1 MSQVKK
7 IGKNSKPNFKYSS
20 KRTFRNDDE
29 EEEDE
34 TEQSY
39 SSNIYVNGNRIMF
52 YSGIT
57 QKSCFELIQAI
68 DKCVSNLKLV
78 SVSGKD
84 KPKIYL
90 HINSPGGDVYQAL
103 GVVSHIQN
111 CEYDIVTV
119 CEGYV
124 ASAGTIISMAG
135 KYKMI
140 SKYAY
145 MLIHEI
151 RSGCWGKYSE
161 CLDDIEN
168 CKKIMKD
175 LRKFMNKQCGQN
187 VNLIKKMDKM
197 LKHDLLL
204 SPKKCLKYGLVD
216 EIF

>member
-1 MSQVKK
+1 MSYKK
-7 IGKNSKPNFKYSS
+7 FVGRITKPSFK
-20 KRTFRNDDE
+20 KPIRNDDDE
-29 EEEDE
+29 EEEE
-34 TEQSY
+34 VTEANFK
-39 SSNIYVNGNRIMF
+39 SNIYVNGNRIMF
-52 YSGIT
+52 YSPIT
-57 QKSCFELIQAI
+57 QKTCFELIQAI
-68 DKCVSNLKLV
+68 DQCISTIKMI
-78 SVSGKD
+78 SVSGNE

-111 CEYDIVTV
+111 CPYDIVTV

-124 ASAGTIISMAG
+124 ASAGTIISLAG
-135 KYKMI
+135 KHKMI

-151 RSGCWGKYSE
+151 RSGCWGRYSE

-175 LRKFMNKQCGQN
+175 LRKFMNKQCGN
-187 VNLIKKMDKM
+187 NEHLMKKMDKL

>member
-1 MSQVKK
+1 MIIQKKFPDRITKPSFKKK
-7 IGKNSKPNFKYSS
+7 IEN
-20 KRTFRNDDE
+20 DE
-29 EEEDE
+29 EDVFENDE
-34 TEQSY
+34 TENK
-39 SSNIYVNGNRIMF
+39 SNVYVNGNRIMF
-52 YSGIT
+52 YSDIT

-68 DKCVSNLKLV
+68 DLCVSKLK
-78 SVSGKD
+78 SMHVSGFD

-111 CEYDIVTV
+111 CHFDIVTV

-124 ASAGTIISMAG
+124 ASAGTIISLAG
-135 KYKMI
+135 KHKMI

-175 LRKFMNKQCGQN
+175 LKKYMNKQCSN
-187 VNLIKKMDKM
+187 NSNLEKKMEKL

>member
-1 MSQVKK
+1 MSSKK
-7 IGKNSKPNFKYSS
+7 IVGKLTKPTFK
-20 KRTFRNDDE
+20 KHNPRFDDE
-29 EEEDE
+29 EEEE
-34 TEQSY
+34 VEQAFK
-39 SSNIYVNGNRIMF
+39 SNIYVNGNRILF
-52 YSGIT
+52 YSDIT
-57 QKSCFELIQAI
+57 QKSCFELIQALDQCI
-68 DKCVSNLKLV
+68 ATMKMV
-78 SVSGKD
+78 SVSGIE

-90 HINSPGGDVYQAL
+90 HINSPGGDVYHAL
-103 GVVSHIQN
+103 GVVSHIKN
-111 CEYDIVTV
+111 SPYDVVTV

-124 ASAGTIISMAG
+124 ASAGTILSLAG

-140 SKYAY
+140 CKHAY

-151 RSGCWGKYSE
+151 RSSCWGKYSE

-175 LRKFMNKQCGQN
+175 LTKFMNKQCN
-187 VNLIKKMDKM
+187 NNEFLEKKMNKL